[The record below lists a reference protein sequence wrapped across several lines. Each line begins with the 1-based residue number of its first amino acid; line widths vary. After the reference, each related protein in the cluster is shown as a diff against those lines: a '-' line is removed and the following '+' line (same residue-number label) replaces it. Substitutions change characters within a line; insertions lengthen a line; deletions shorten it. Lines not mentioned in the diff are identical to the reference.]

1 MEIADALGVII
12 GDLFATLSHEEVA
25 AEAQRRG
32 IVCTPVLRP
41 SEVLANAHFRS
52 RGSFV
57 PAEYAPGESG
67 PVSSGFFEL
76 DGERQGFRQ
85 RAPTQGEHDAQL
97 AAGLWPDARPAPPG
111 PRPAASLP
119 LEGLRVLDFG
129 IGGVGVEC
137 GRLFGEYGA
146 DVIKIESRSYPDFMR
161 VVMSTEM
168 SASFASSSRSKR
180 GFGVNLKHAR
190 GLELVHRLI
199 RQADVV
205 IENSATGTMDDMGVG
220 FARIRELNPRCVLVS
235 SQLLGSRGAW
245 ADWIGYGPSTQP
257 IGGLV
262 HLWNYAD
269 HAEPAGSASIFPD
282 HLAGR
287 LSALV
292 ALAALVRRER
302 TGRGGHG
309 EVAQAEAVTNM
320 IGDWLLREGV
330 EPGSVVP
337 MGNRSERGAPWGA
350 YPCAG
355 VEQWVAITVR
365 DDQDWGRLKM
375 ALGNP
380 EWAERPG
387 LESVGGR
394 RAAQDELDA
403 KLAEWT
409 RARSRVDVVATLQ
422 MFRVPAAPM
431 FTGSDQAADPHFQA
445 RGYPRWIEQQDLGWI
460 GLEGPCFRASGMPD
474 VRIFQAPLLGQ
485 HTREICR
492 ELLGLADPEIEKLVA
507 AGTLEVPR

>member
-1 MEIADALGVII
+1 
-12 GDLFATLSHEEVA
+12 
-25 AEAQRRG
+25 
-32 IVCTPVLRP
+32 
-41 SEVLANAHFRS
+41 
-52 RGSFV
+52 
-57 PAEYAPGESG
+57 
-67 PVSSGFFEL
+67 
-76 DGERQGFRQ
+76 
-85 RAPTQGEHDAQL
+85 
-97 AAGLWPDARPAPPG
+97 
-111 PRPAASLP
+111 
-119 LEGLRVLDFG
+119 VLDFG

-180 GFGVNLKHAR
+180 GFGVNLKHEK
-190 GLELVHRLI
+190 GVELIHRLV
-199 RQADVV
+199 RQADLV

-220 FARIRELNPRCVLVS
+220 FAKIRELNPRCVMVS

-245 ADWIGYGPSTQP
+245 AHWIGYGPSTQP

-269 HAEPAGSASIFPD
+269 AAEPAGSTSIFPD

-287 LSALV
+287 VSALA

-302 TGRGGHG
+302 TGRGGHA
-309 EVAQAEAVTNM
+309 EVAQAETVTNM

-330 EPGSVVP
+330 APGSVAAI
-337 MGNRSERGAPWGA
+337 GNRSERGAPWGS

-365 DDQDWGRLKM
+365 DDADWGRLKM

-380 EWAERPG
+380 EWAEQPA
-387 LESVGGR
+387 LASVAGR
-394 RAAQDELDA
+394 RAAHDELDA

-409 RARSRVDVVATLQ
+409 RARSRVDVTATLQ
-422 MFRVPAAPM
+422 MFRVPVAPM
-431 FTGSDQAADPHFQA
+431 FTGTDQAADPHFQA
-445 RGYPRWIEQQDLGWI
+445 RGYLRWIDQQDLGWI
-460 GLEGPCFRASGMPD
+460 CLEGPSFRASGMSE
-474 VRIFQAPLLGQ
+474 VQVFQAPLLGE

-492 ELLGLADPEIEKLVA
+492 EILGLDDSEIEKLVA